1 MNINIPQMIVTLVN
15 LLILFWIVK
24 HFAFDRVN
32 KILKDRKNLIEDT
45 INKADEDLEKAR
57 VLKLQNQ
64 REIKTAREEGKTI
77 VSQYKSKADNIY
89 KEIVEDAR
97 KEASIIIEKS
107 KVEIDRERSKA
118 EDDIKNQVVDLAMT
132 ISEKVLGESI
142 DMNKHKE
149 LIDEY
154 ISKVGM

>member
-64 REIKTAREEGKTI
+64 REIKSAREEGKTI
-77 VSQYKSKADNIY
+77 VSQYKSKADSIY

-107 KVEIDRERSKA
+107 KVEIDRERNKA

>member
-64 REIKTAREEGKTI
+64 REIKSAREEGKTI
-77 VSQYKSKADNIY
+77 VSQYKSKADSIY

-97 KEASIIIEKS
+97 KEASIIVEKS

>member
-64 REIKTAREEGKTI
+64 REIKSAREEGKTI
-77 VSQYKSKADNIY
+77 VSQYKSKADSIY

>member
-77 VSQYKSKADNIY
+77 VSQYKSKADSIY

-97 KEASIIIEKS
+97 KEASIIVEKS